1 MPDGEQKNRREI
13 KIEKLLLTGPGESP
27 EGATWGSQGRV
38 QAKRVRTWAHA
49 FIGVHVWNVKAR
61 WVKSNQKASG
71 FGKLHRAQKGKALGG
86 GGDY

>member
-1 MPDGEQKNRREI
+1 MPDGKQQNRREI

-38 QAKRVRTWAHA
+38 QAKRGRTWARA
-49 FIGVHVWNVKAR
+49 FIGVHGWNVKAR

-71 FGKLHRAQKGKALGG
+71 VGKLHRHRRGRS
-86 GGDY
+86 